1 MDVKDYCRN
10 VEMELIS
17 WKARLYDAVKKVDQ
31 MPTGS
36 KQRLRDQIDGFHIL
50 MTELDDRIDQLHTE
64 CPTEWNPQREAINA
78 KIDEIKD
85 RWKTAEKAMFD
96 YDFGG

>member
-10 VEMELIS
+10 VEMELTS
-17 WKARLYDAVKKVDQ
+17 WKAKLYDVIRKVDA

-36 KQRLRDQIDGFHIL
+36 KQKMSQQIEGFHMI
-50 MTELDDRIDQLHTE
+50 MTELDDRIDQLRTE
-64 CPTEWNPQREAINA
+64 CPAEWSPQQKEILGR
-78 KIDEIKD
+78 IDD
-85 RWKTAEKAMFD
+85 LANRLHQAEGAMHD